1 MITENKIQCL
11 IVDDEPPAIAILQKY
26 IESVPGLMLTGAC
39 FNAVEALTVLQ
50 QKNVDLLFLDIQMP
64 QLLGTDFIRTLKNPP
79 KVIFTTAYR
88 KYAVEG
94 FELDAVD
101 YLLKPVSFERFI
113 KAVNKVM
120 QTQVQ
125 PAGEPVEISD
135 GSKDGAFIYFRAD
148 RKMVKV
154 FLKDILYVE
163 SLKDYIK
170 VITSFRQI
178 ITKQSI
184 SSLEAMLPANQFVR
198 IHRSY
203 LVAISKID
211 SFTAD
216 DIEIQ
221 KKEIPIG
228 RMYQHEVNRV
238 LKLAVK

>member
-1 MITENKIQCL
+1 MLTENKIQCL
-11 IVDDEPPAIAILQKY
+11 IVDDEPPAIDVLQKY
-26 IESVPGLMLTGAC
+26 IESVPGLILAGAC
-39 FNAVEALTVLQ
+39 FNAVEALSVLQ

-79 KVIFTTAYR
+79 KVIFTTAHR

-125 PAGEPVEISD
+125 PAGESVELSD
-135 GSKDGAFIYFRAD
+135 TSKDGSFIYFRAD

-170 VITSFRQI
+170 VITSSRQI

-184 SSLEAMLPANQFVR
+184 SSLESMLPANQFVR

-203 LVAISKID
+203 LVAINKID

-228 RMYQHEVNRV
+228 RMYQHEVSRV

>member
-221 KKEIPIG
+221 KRKF
-228 RMYQHEVNRV
+228 
-238 LKLAVK
+238 LLAVCTSMKLIEC